1 MSSRRKYS
9 TLYNFLPFGALVIAA
24 YVGLAQFRKI
34 DYTHKKN
41 EPVVYKDQ
49 LRKLG
54 ISDEEYHMQSAKS
67 RDEEIKKII
76 EETAKNEWNNV
87 RGPRPWEENT
97 EFEEA
102 KKKRVEQLKNQANR
116 KS

>member
-9 TLYNFLPFGALVIAA
+9 TFYNFVPFGALVIAA

-41 EPVVYKDQ
+41 EPVIFKDQ

-54 ISDEEYHMQSAKS
+54 ISEEEYQLKSARS
-67 RDEEIKKII
+67 RDEEIKKLMND
-76 EETAKNEWNNV
+76 TATGEWSNV
-87 RGPRPWEENT
+87 RGPRPWEDNT

-102 KKKRVEQLKNQANR
+102 KKKRAEQLL
-116 KS
+116 KSQTKS